1 VAQVN
6 QKGDD
11 MSDTSMTSFGARPMA
26 QKRKSGARI
35 TASWDMILVLAA
47 WLASWGGVFLAIEAL
62 HSVF

>member
-1 VAQVN
+1 
-6 QKGDD
+6 